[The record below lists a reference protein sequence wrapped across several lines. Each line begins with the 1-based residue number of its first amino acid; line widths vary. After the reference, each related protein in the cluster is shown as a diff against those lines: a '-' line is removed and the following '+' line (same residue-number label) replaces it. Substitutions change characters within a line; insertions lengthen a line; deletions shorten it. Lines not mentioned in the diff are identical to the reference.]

1 MKYRIKSGAPEK
13 YRGQSVVAGV
23 FSGGKLSEQAAVL
36 DKASGGR
43 IARHVKAGAIGGDS
57 GQARLLFD
65 VDGIA
70 AGSVLLVGLG
80 EAKTFGPR
88 AYREAVKSAVT
99 ALNDGGIRDA
109 LLLLSTGFP
118 GDDQP
123 LYWGVRH
130 AIEAADEAT
139 YKYRATI
146 SKKAPKPALTTL
158 DVFQEGR
165 GGKAAADKALR
176 HATGIARGTAL
187 ARELGDLPGNVCTP
201 SYLANQ
207 ARKLA
212 RQDKNIKTTILSA
225 ADCKKLGMG
234 SFLSVAK
241 GSDEPC
247 KFIVMEYK
255 NTRGKTRPHV
265 LVGKGLTFDTGG
277 ISLKPGPGMDEM
289 KYDMC
294 GGASVFGTM
303 AAVSEMELPVH
314 LVGIVPATENHIN
327 GKANKPGDVVTSM
340 SGQTIEILN
349 TDAEG
354 RLILNDALTYAKRY
368 KPASLIDIATLTG
381 ACVIALGQHASGLM
395 SKHDD
400 LAEELLAAGNK
411 AWDRAWRLPLW
422 DEYQDQLK
430 TNFAD
435 MANVGG
441 KEAGSVTAGCF
452 LSRYTGGER
461 WAHLDVA
468 GSAWIGGG
476 GPSKGATGRPV
487 PLLSQYLIDRAS

>member
-1 MKYRIKSGAPEK
+1 MEFKIKTGAAEK
-13 YRGQSVVAGV
+13 QKTQCLVVGV
-23 FSGGKLSEQAAVL
+23 FSKGKLSPAAETL

-43 IARHVKAGAIGGDS
+43 IKAVIKAGAMTGDDGS
-57 GQARLLFD
+57 TRLLFQL
-65 VDGIA
+65 DGIA
-70 AGSVLLVGLG
+70 ADQVLLVGLG
-80 EAKTFGPR
+80 DKESFGHR
-88 AYREAVKSAVT
+88 AYRNAVISAVK
-99 ALNDGGIRDA
+99 ALNEAGVKKA
-109 LLLLSTGFP
+109 LFLLSGSFP
-118 GDDQP
+118 AKKDTT
-123 LYWGVRH
+123 YWGVRH
-130 AIEAADEAT
+130 LIEAAEYAA
-139 YKYRATI
+139 YRYETTK
-146 SKKAPKPALTTL
+146 SKKAAAASLKTVE
-158 DVFQEGR
+158 VFYEGA
-165 GGKAAADKALR
+165 GSKAAAEKALG
-176 HATGIARGTAL
+176 HARGIANGTAL
-187 ARELGDLPGNVCTP
+187 ARELGDLPGNICTP
-201 SYLANQ
+201 SYLASQ

-212 RQDKNIKTTILSA
+212 RDDKKIKTTILSA

-255 NTRGKTRPHV
+255 NTKGKTRPHV

-294 GGASVFGTM
+294 GGASVFGTIK
-303 AAVSEMELPVH
+303 AVSDMALPAHV
-314 LVGIVPATENHIN
+314 VGIVPATENHIN
-327 GKANKPGDVVTSM
+327 GVANKPGDVVTSM

-354 RLILNDALTYAKRY
+354 RLILNDALTYAQRY
-368 KPASLIDIATLTG
+368 KPESLIDIATLTG

-400 LAEELLAAGNK
+400 LVDELLEAGNK

-435 MANVGG
+435 MANIGG
-441 KEAGSVTAGCF
+441 KAAGTVTAGCF
-452 LSRYTGGER
+452 LSRYTEGQR

-468 GSAWIGGG
+468 GSAWISGG
-476 GPSKGATGRPV
+476 GPEKGATGRPV
-487 PLLSQYLIDRAS
+487 PLLTQYLIDRV

>member
-1 MKYRIKSGAPEK
+1 MKYQIKTGAPEK
-13 YRGQSVVAGV
+13 QRSQCVVAGI
-23 FSGGKLSEQAAVL
+23 FSKGKLSEAAATL
-36 DKASGGR
+36 DSASGGR
-43 IARHVKAGAIGGDS
+43 LKALLKAGALQGDR
-57 GQARLLFD
+57 GQTRLLFD
-65 VDGIA
+65 VKGIA
-70 AGSVLLVGLG
+70 AKSVLLVGLG
-80 EAKTFGPR
+80 DEEQYGHR
-88 AYREAVKSAVT
+88 AYREAVQAAVK
-99 ALNDGGIRDA
+99 ALDEGGIKDA
-109 LLLLSTGFP
+109 LFLTTMEFP
-118 GDDQP
+118 SEEDA

-130 AIEAADEAT
+130 LVEAADYAA
-139 YKYRATI
+139 YRFDTTV
-146 SKKAPKPALTTL
+146 SQKAPAGSLKSVDAWY
-158 DVFQEGR
+158 QGR
-165 GGKAAADKALR
+165 GGKAAAEKGLHHGQGVAE
-176 HATGIARGTAL
+176 GTAL
-187 ARELGDLPGNVCTP
+187 ARELGDLPANVCTP
-201 SYLANQ
+201 SHLANQ

-212 RQDKNIKTTILSA
+212 RNDKQFKTTILNE

-255 NTRGKTRPHV
+255 NTKGKTRPHV

-277 ISLKPGPGMDEM
+277 ISLKPAPGMDEM

-294 GGASVFGTM
+294 GGASVFGTL
-303 AAVSEMELPVH
+303 AAVSNMQLPTHV
-314 LVGIVPATENHIN
+314 VGIVPATENHIN
-327 GKANKPGDVVTSM
+327 GKANKPGDVVTSL

-368 KPASLIDIATLTG
+368 KPQSLIDIATLTG

-395 SKHDD
+395 SKDD
-400 LAEELLAAGNK
+400 ELAEDILAAGNK

-430 TNFAD
+430 SKFAD

-452 LSRYTGGER
+452 LSRYTEGQR
-461 WAHLDVA
+461 WAHIDVA
-468 GSAWIGGG
+468 GSAWISGN
-476 GPSKGATGRPV
+476 GPQKGATGRPV
-487 PLLSQYLIDRAS
+487 PLLTQYLIDQN

>member
-1 MKYRIKSGAPEK
+1 MKYQIKSGAPEK

-23 FSGGKLSEQAAVL
+23 FQGGKLSEEAAGL
-36 DKASGGR
+36 DKATGGR
-43 IARHVKAGAIGGDS
+43 IARHVKAGAIKGDA
-57 GQARLLFD
+57 GQTRLLFD
-65 VDGIA
+65 LDGIA

-80 EAKTFGPR
+80 DKSKYSPGS
-88 AYREAVKSAVT
+88 YREAVKSAVK
-99 ALNDGGIRDA
+99 ALNEAGLRDGLI
-109 LLLLSTGFP
+109 LLAPGFP
-118 GDDQP
+118 SEEQTI
-123 LYWGVRH
+123 YRGVRH
-130 AIEAADEAT
+130 AIEAAGEAAYRYEAT
-139 YKYRATI
+139 L
-146 SKKAPKPALTTL
+146 SKKAPKAALKTL
-158 DVFQEGR
+158 DIHYRGS
-165 GGKAAADKALR
+165 GGKPAAEKALA

-207 ARKLA
+207 ARKLS
-212 RQDKNIKTTILSA
+212 REDKKIKTTVLSA

-255 NTRGKTRPHV
+255 NTSGKTRPHV

-303 AAVSEMELPVH
+303 AAVSEMALPVH
-314 LVGIVPATENHIN
+314 VVGIVPATENHIN
-327 GKANKPGDVVTSM
+327 GKANKPGDVVTSL

-354 RLILNDALTYAKRY
+354 RLILNDALTYAQRY

-400 LAEELLAAGNK
+400 LAEELLDAGNR

-452 LSRYTGGER
+452 LSRYTEGQR

-487 PLLSQYLIDRAS
+487 PLLSQYLIDKAA